1 MDASCSCAIDRM
13 SRYFVHSFFIE
24 VLVYIIIVL
33 YLVFTV
39 AIIDV
44 FCVAGFCYQF
54 NWQRFVG
61 LLALIFFV
69 TLIIA
74 LVSSLIGTNAS
85 KMKEYRYNASAMLSY
100 TTLAIPTAQRNVSFS
115 NCLLHLDYGNQQVKK
130 NEDITALYCGQFTK
144 FQLANSQTSK
154 FWGPNDIEINQR
166 NKTLE
171 VPVDFLPIGSTIPT
185 GIDLL
190 PRSAFSVYLCLSA
203 PVDGT
208 IVFQIYRYED
218 SLHLATSEPLQR
230 TVVTFEHSTFCSN
243 TSISI
248 VEPNLVI
255 GALSTN
261 STVHPEFTM
270 IQGYVQQYYYDK
282 KYLGLINDSYLVEDS
297 PKTIPGSSETELVC
311 YVDGGRG
318 HTVFLR
324 PFSVLVPTAWTV
336 WTVIVILLLVVVIC
350 IFCCSLVR
358 CYCYVCKQCRQRCEH
373 ISYMKLN

>member
-1 MDASCSCAIDRM
+1 M
-13 SRYFVHSFFIE
+13 
-24 VLVYIIIVL
+24 
-33 YLVFTV
+33 
-39 AIIDV
+39 
-44 FCVAGFCYQF
+44 
-54 NWQRFVG
+54 
-61 LLALIFFV
+61 
-69 TLIIA
+69 
-74 LVSSLIGTNAS
+74 NA
-85 KMKEYRYNASAMLSY
+85 
-100 TTLAIPTAQRNVSFS
+100 SFS
-115 NCLLHLDYGNQQVKK
+115 NCLLHLDYGNQQVTK
-130 NEDITALYCGQFTK
+130 NKSVAADLYCGQFTK

-166 NKTLE
+166 NKELE
-171 VPVDFLPIGSTIPT
+171 VPVDFLPIGSNVPT
-185 GIDLL
+185 GIDVL
-190 PRSAFSVYLCLSA
+190 PRSVFSVYLCLSA

-230 TVVTFEHSTFCSN
+230 EPVTFEHSTFCSN
-243 TSISI
+243 TSINV

-311 YVDGGRG
+311 YVDGGRIL
-318 HTVFLR
+318 TIFIQ

-336 WTVIVILLLVVVIC
+336 WTVILIVIVVVIYFLF
-350 IFCCSLVR
+350 IFRRPLVR
-358 CYCYVCKQCRQRCEH
+358 CYCCVCNQCRQKCGPF
-373 ISYMKLN
+373 SYMKLN